1 MWLWD
6 QHSSSPSSNA
16 IWSTGGASRRTSSCR
31 CHNCDRW
38 LWVLTYA
45 ACILIDYRKM
55 IGEYR
60 TWLSFIASGHPKM
73 HFICH
78 VLGHVGQEPY
88 HPWHKKLMSTIW
100 KLAKISIIS
109 IISRDYVWR
118 KWASGPTKASHP
130 TSSLSHPWHP
140 SQAARPR
147 KSVFLRLHVGCGMKS
162 SLASSLRALSPPPS
176 QPPQKDCR
184 IENPTDMT
192 RRLLNDSLKNYC
204 QNHQD
209 NKGCLQL
216 RASYAKLNWLRLW
229 LARVSA
235 KGQSPASSSPQ
246 SGRRKLWASNSN
258 NQSFKRVAAP
268 LASVCNRGPNPM
280 ATSGCANSEAV
291 EGQSLPMN
299 GTAWEVQSTQGLDMV
314 GFQSVYALKSIIYTQ
329 LHVGAM
335 KLSHAG
341 ITDSEKHEQCSPCS
355 TTFCR

>member
-78 VLGHVGQEPY
+78 VLGHVGQEPTTLGTRNWCRQY
-88 HPWHKKLMSTIW
+88 ESLQRFPSSASSAATMSEENEPLAQLKPLTRPPASLTHDTHRKQLGLERVFSCVCMLVWNEILACL
-100 KLAKISIIS
+100 LAKGPLSSSIS
-109 IISRDYVWR
+109 
-118 KWASGPTKASHP
+118 ASPKG
-130 TSSLSHPWHP
+130 
-140 SQAARPR
+140 
-147 KSVFLRLHVGCGMKS
+147 
-162 SLASSLRALSPPPS
+162 
-176 QPPQKDCR
+176 CR

-209 NKGCLQL
+209 HKGCLQL

-246 SGRRKLWASNSN
+246 SGRRKLWASDSN
-258 NQSFKRVAAP
+258 NQSFKCLAAP

-291 EGQSLPMN
+291 EGQSLPIN
-299 GTAWEVQSTQGLDMV
+299 GTAWEVQSAQGLDMV

-329 LHVGAM
+329 LHIGAM

-341 ITDSEKHEQCSPCS
+341 IKDSEKHEQRSPCS